1 MKKIICALGLASMI
15 TIGAIST
22 ADAQYYQETIARR
35 VPSQRATGA
44 AVGAG
49 GGAVIG
55 ALLNRSNPAGGAV
68 VGGLIGA
75 GVGYLIGQ
83 NEDKMRPRPN
93 VVYDTRTYN
102 RRGRLVDVQ
111 QSYGY
116 DNNRPE
122 YNNNGYH
129 NSNNGYYN
137 NGNNGYYNNS
147 NGYSNRGNRGYDNRN
162 DGYYYNGY

>member
-1 MKKIICALGLASMI
+1 MKKIICALGLASVI

-55 ALLNRSNPAGGAV
+55 AILNRSNPAGGAV

-116 DNNRPE
+116 DNGRPV
-122 YNNNGYH
+122 YNN
-129 NSNNGYYN
+129 NNGYYN
-137 NGNNGYYNNS
+137 NGN
-147 NGYSNRGNRGYDNRN
+147 GYSNRGNRRYDNRN
-162 DGYYYNGY
+162 DGYYYSGY